1 MAPLTQRLRQHP
13 EALPGAIAVALFVAL
28 AATEG
33 GFNPTTWYPAAVF
46 TLGLAA
52 VSALGLARAGR
63 IAPPR
68 GQWIAIGCL
77 AAFTAWTFL
86 SIIWAEVPAVAWEG
100 ANRTLLYLLVFGLF
114 ALMPWGTTT
123 GAALLGAHSVAIA
136 ALALY
141 TVGDLAAAADPELGL
156 IRGRLVEPTGY
167 QNATAALFLASF
179 FPALLLASRR
189 EVPWW
194 ARAALLPSAG
204 ILLGAAILPQSRG
217 AAIVLPLMA
226 IAFFALSPGRVRLLL
241 TAAPVMLAVLVAS
254 PPLFDVYSVVVDG
267 GDVPAAFDD
276 AFRALWM
283 SALALLAI
291 GAAIGLA
298 ERRFVAPPALA
309 RATTGAV
316 TVVVAIAAVGGC
328 VVALN
333 ETGDPVQW
341 LDERWEDFKSGD
353 PGPIEEE
360 SRFGGTLGSN
370 RYDFW
375 RVAMDEFA
383 DQPVTGIGM
392 DQFAVDYVRER
403 ESDEE
408 PANPHSVVVKILSQT
423 GLVGALLFG
432 GFLVAALAGAVTTR
446 VRAGNSLTG
455 AVAAGATISFAYW
468 LVHGSADWFWEFPG
482 LTMPAV
488 AWLAMAG
495 SLGDPET
502 EPATATAE
510 PSVRR
515 PGWVRAAGMGIGG
528 LVLAVALATLVF
540 PWGAAR
546 DVEIASDNW
555 PADPQA
561 AFDRLD
567 RARALNPLDGD
578 ADAVAGTIAIRLDDP
593 ELAESYF
600 ADAVDRNASN
610 WYAQLMLGSVQA
622 AAGERRSA
630 VGHLEA
636 AAALT
641 PEDPLVRDALRRA
654 RAGRALSTASIDRE
668 LQLRVCARVGRTEAT
683 PNCR

>member
-1 MAPLTQRLRQHP
+1 MASLTQRLRQHP
-13 EALPGAIAVALFVAL
+13 EALPGAIATALFVAL

-52 VSALGLARAGR
+52 VSIFGLARAGR
-63 IAPPR
+63 IATPR
-68 GQWIAIGCL
+68 GQRIAIACL

-100 ANRTLLYLLVFGLF
+100 ANRTLLYLIVFGLF
-114 ALMPWGTTT
+114 AVMSWGTTT

-226 IAFFALSPGRVRLLL
+226 IAFVALSPGRVRLIL
-241 TAAPVMLAVLVAS
+241 TAAPVVLAVLLAS

-267 GDVPAAFDD
+267 GDVQAAFDD
-276 AFRALWM
+276 AFGALWM
-283 SALALLAI
+283 SALALLVI

-298 ERRFVAPPALA
+298 ERRLVAPPAVA
-309 RATTGAV
+309 RATTLGVAGL
-316 TVVVAIAAVGGC
+316 VAIAAVGGG
-328 VVALN
+328 VAALN

-341 LDERWEDFKSGD
+341 LDDRWEDFKSGD
-353 PGPIEEE
+353 PGPIEAE

-375 RVAMDEFA
+375 RVALDEFA
-383 DQPVTGIGM
+383 DEPVTGIGM

-408 PANPHSVVVKILSQT
+408 PANPHSVVVKVLSQT

-432 GFLVAALAGAVTTR
+432 AFLVAALAGAVTAR

-495 SLGDPET
+495 SLAYPRPEPVAA
-502 EPATATAE
+502 PA
-510 PSVRR
+510 SVPR
-515 PGWVRAAGMGIGG
+515 PGWLRVIGIGVTG
-528 LVLAVALATLVF
+528 LVLAVALATFVF

-567 RARALNPLDGD
+567 RARSLNPLDGD
-578 ADAVAGTIAIRLDDP
+578 ADAVAGTIAVRLDDP

-600 ADAVDRNASN
+600 TEAVERNSSN

-622 AAGERRSA
+622 ASGEPRSA
-630 VGHLEA
+630 LAHLEA

-641 PEDPLVRDALRRA
+641 PDDPLVRDALRRA
-654 RAGRALSTASIDRE
+654 RAGDALSTASIDRE

-683 PNCR
+683 PDCR